1 MKGCA
6 ARVCLRCYHRLMYE
20 ARGSWLKGYARS
32 FLSLKP
38 GALSLILFA
47 SACASAPPAPNV
59 STVKPPVVTWEEKL
73 GWILRLEDQRLIRDP
88 NPPAQVVLVP
98 ATKARPAIVAPPP
111 PSDLLRLLKDDEA
124 RTRRRAA
131 LALGRVGLAEAIPA
145 LQEALAD
152 SEFEVRQMAA
162 FALGLIGDA
171 SARPALLNALKDS
184 EPIVQGRAAEALGTI
199 GDRSDAPAIAA
210 MVKTWT
216 QGGALNTI
224 APDDL
229 GWPLAPPV
237 EAVRL
242 GLFALVRLGSY
253 EGLATSVVNPNGA
266 PVSAWWPVAFA
277 LGRSGD
283 ARAVPALTVLLGTQ
297 GRFPAAFAAR
307 GLGALKAQSAAPA
320 LRDIVDKRQRD
331 PAIVIEAIRALA
343 AMGDTA
349 SHRVFEKVVAEP
361 EADATLRLE
370 AANALAGLHAPES
383 LDFIIDL
390 MSDPAPPI
398 RAAAIRALVAID
410 SETFLT
416 TLSGMDPDRD
426 WMVRT
431 AQADALAMLPGAQGE
446 ARLVAMLQ
454 DRDQRVIPAVLRA
467 LVAAKAPNAERILM
481 GQLKADDFVVR
492 VAAANGL
499 ASLKANSAV
508 PALVEAYQAAAADST
523 YVARAAILTAVSAI
537 DRGAG
542 RAALK
547 TALQDKDWAV
557 RVKAA
562 MLSRDQ
568 GITDTAAAIRPAPA
582 RPMDDATRQ
591 VLVAPQFSP
600 HAFIQLDRGTI
611 ELELAIT
618 DAPLTVANFIDLARK
633 GFFNGSAIHR
643 VVPYFVIQ
651 DGDPRGDGEGGPGYT
666 IRDELNQ
673 LPYLRGTVGM
683 ARDWKDTGGS
693 QFFITH
699 SPQPHLD
706 ARYTAFGRVVNG
718 IELVDRIQPGEVI
731 RRVQIW
737 DGTTLR

>member
-1 MKGCA
+1 MSV
-6 ARVCLRCYHRLMYE
+6 RVCLRCYHRRMLK
-20 ARGSWLKGYARS
+20 AQGSMLKTYACS
-32 FLSLKP
+32 SLSLRCV
-38 GALSLILFA
+38 ALSLLVFT
-47 SACASAPPAPNV
+47 SACASAPPAPTPV
-59 STVKPPVVTWEEKL
+59 AVTPPPPVTWEEKL

-88 NPPAQVVLVP
+88 NPPAPAILVP
-98 ATKARPAIVAPPP
+98 ASTGRPAIVAPPP

-145 LQEALAD
+145 LREALAD

-199 GDRSDAPAIAA
+199 GDRSDAPAIAV

-216 QGGALNTI
+216 QGGALNTVT
-224 APDDL
+224 PDDL

-242 GLFALVRLGSY
+242 GLYALVRLGSY
-253 EGLATSVVNPNGA
+253 EGIASSVVNPNGA
-266 PVSAWWPVAFA
+266 PVSAWWPIAFA

-283 ARAVPALTVLLGTQ
+283 ARAVPALTALLPTQ
-297 GRFPAAFAAR
+297 GRFTAAFAAR
-307 GLGALKAQSAAPA
+307 GLGALKAQNAAPA

-343 AMGDTA
+343 AMADMP
-349 SHRVFEKVVAEP
+349 SHRVFEKVIAES
-361 EADATLRLE
+361 ESDSTLRLE

-390 MSDPAPPI
+390 MSDPVPSI
-398 RAAAIRALVAID
+398 RGAAIRALAAID

-426 WMVRT
+426 WTVRT

-481 GQLKADDFVVR
+481 DQLKADDFVVR

-499 ASLKANSAV
+499 ASLKARSAI
-508 PALVEAYQAAAADST
+508 PALVDAYQAAAGDST
-523 YVARAAILTAVSAI
+523 YVARAAILTAVNAI
-537 DRGAG
+537 DPAAA
-542 RAALK
+542 RALLQA
-547 TALQDKDWAV
+547 ALQDKDWAV

-562 MLSRDQ
+562 MLFRDQ
-568 GITDTAAAIRPAPA
+568 GVTDTAATMRPAPV
-582 RPMDDATRQ
+582 RPMDEATRQ
-591 VLVAPQFSP
+591 MLVAPQFSP

-618 DAPLTVANFIDLARK
+618 DAPVTVANFIDLARK
-633 GFFNGSAIHR
+633 GFFNGIAIHR
-643 VVPYFVIQ
+643 VVPDFVIQ
-651 DGDPRGDGEGGPGYT
+651 DGDPRGDGEGGPGYS

-683 ARDWKDTGGS
+683 ALDWKDTGGS

-718 IELVDRIQPGEVI
+718 IEVVDRIQPWDVI
-731 RRVQIW
+731 RSVQIW

>member
-1 MKGCA
+1 MCKA
-6 ARVCLRCYHRLMYE
+6 QR
-20 ARGSWLKGYARS
+20 SWQ
-32 FLSLKP
+32 SL
-38 GALSLILFA
+38 ALSLLVFT
-47 SACASAPPAPNV
+47 SACASAPPAPAPSV
-59 STVKPPVVTWEEKL
+59 RPPVIAWEEKL

-88 NPPAQVVLVP
+88 NPPAQVILAP
-98 ATKARPAIVAPPP
+98 ATKGRPAIVAPPP
-111 PSDLLRLLKDDEA
+111 PSDLLRLLNDDEA

-131 LALGRVGLAEAIPA
+131 LALGRVGLPEAIPA
-145 LQEALAD
+145 LQQALGDA
-152 SEFEVRQMAA
+152 EFEVRQMAA

-210 MVKTWT
+210 MVKTWI
-216 QGGALNTI
+216 QGGALNSV

-242 GLFALVRLGSY
+242 GLYALVRLGSY
-253 EGLATSVVNPNGA
+253 DGIASSTVNPNGA
-266 PVSAWWPVAFA
+266 PASAWWPIAFA

-283 ARAVPALTVLLGTQ
+283 ARAVPALIALLPTQ
-297 GRFPAAFAAR
+297 GRFTAAFAAR
-307 GLGALKAQSAAPA
+307 GLGALKAQNAAPA

-331 PAIVIEAIRALA
+331 PAVVIEAIRALA
-343 AMGDTA
+343 AMGDA
-349 SHRVFEKVVAEP
+349 PAHRVFEKVIAES
-361 EADATLRLE
+361 EADSTLRLE

-390 MSDPAPPI
+390 MSDPAPSI
-398 RAAAIRALVAID
+398 RGAAIRALAAID

-426 WMVRT
+426 WTVRT

-481 GQLKADDFVVR
+481 DELKADDFVVR
-492 VAAANGL
+492 AGAANGL
-499 ASLKANSAV
+499 ASLKAKSAI
-508 PALVEAYQAAAADST
+508 PALVEAYQAAAGDST
-523 YVARAAILTAVSAI
+523 YVARAAMLTAVNTI
-537 DRGAG
+537 DPAAA
-542 RAALK
+542 RALLQ

-557 RVKAA
+557 RVRAA
-562 MLSRDQ
+562 MLFRDQ
-568 GITDTAAAIRPAPA
+568 GITDSAAAIRPAPV
-582 RPMDDATRQ
+582 RPLDEATQRT
-591 VLVAPQFSP
+591 LLAPQFSP

-618 DAPLTVANFIDLARK
+618 DAPLTVANFMELARK
-633 GFFNGSAIHR
+633 GFFNGVAIHR
-643 VVPYFVIQ
+643 VVPDFVIQ

-683 ARDWKDTGGS
+683 ALDWKDTGGS

-706 ARYTAFGRVVNG
+706 ARYTTFGRVVNG
-718 IELVDRIQPGEVI
+718 MELVDRVQPGDVI

>member
-1 MKGCA
+1 MNKA
-6 ARVCLRCYHRLMYE
+6 Q
-20 ARGSWLKGYARS
+20 GSWLKGDARF

-47 SACASAPPAPNV
+47 SACASAPPTPNAAA
-59 STVKPPVVTWEEKL
+59 VKPPVVSWEEKL

-88 NPPAQVVLVP
+88 NPPAQVTLVP
-98 ATKARPAIVAPPP
+98 ATKGRPAIVAPLP
-111 PSDLLRLLKDDEA
+111 PSDLLRLMNDEEA

-131 LALGRVGLAEAIPA
+131 LALGRVGLPEAIPA
-145 LQEALAD
+145 LQQALGD

-171 SARPALLNALKDS
+171 SARPALLNALKDA

-210 MVKTWT
+210 MVKTWV
-216 QGGALNTI
+216 QGGALNTV
-224 APDDL
+224 APDDI

-242 GLFALVRLGSY
+242 GLYALVRLGSY
-253 EGLATSVVNPNGA
+253 DGLATSVVNPNGA
-266 PVSAWWPVAFA
+266 AVSGWWPIAFA

-283 ARAVPALTVLLGTQ
+283 ARAVPALTSLLTTP
-297 GRFPAAFAAR
+297 GRFTAAFAAR
-307 GLGALKAQSAAPA
+307 GLGALKAQNAAPA
-320 LRDIVDKRQRD
+320 LRDIADKRQRD

-343 AMGDTA
+343 AMRDMP
-349 SHRVFEKVVAEP
+349 SRRVFEAIVAQSETNP
-361 EADATLRLE
+361 TLRLE

-390 MSDPAPPI
+390 MSDPAPAI
-398 RAAAIRALVAID
+398 RGAAIRALAAID

-416 TLSGMDPDRD
+416 TLSGLDPDRD
-426 WMVRT
+426 WTVRT

-454 DRDQRVIPAVLRA
+454 DRDQRVVPAVLRA
-467 LVAAKAPNAERILM
+467 LIAGKAPNAERILVD
-481 GQLKADDFVVR
+481 QLKADDFVVR
-492 VAAANGL
+492 ATAANSL
-499 ASLKANSAV
+499 ASLKAMGAV
-508 PALVEAYQAAAADST
+508 PALVEAYRATDGDST
-523 YVARAAILTAVSAI
+523 YVARAAILTAVNTI
-537 DRGAG
+537 DP
-542 RAALK
+542 AAARPLLQA
-547 TALQDKDWAV
+547 ALQDKDWAV
-557 RVKAA
+557 RIKAA
-562 MLSRDQ
+562 MLLRDQ
-568 GITDTAAAIRPAPA
+568 GVTDTAATIRPAPA

-591 VLVAPQFSP
+591 FLVAPQFSP
-600 HAFIQLDRGTI
+600 HAFVQLDRGTI
-611 ELELAIT
+611 EIELAII

-633 GFFNGSAIHR
+633 GFFNGVAIHR
-643 VVPYFVIQ
+643 VVPDFVVQ

-683 ARDWKDTGGS
+683 ALDWKDTGGS

-706 ARYTAFGRVVNG
+706 ARYTTFGRVVNG
-718 IELVDRIQPGEVI
+718 IELVDRIEPGDVI

>member
-1 MKGCA
+1 
-6 ARVCLRCYHRLMYE
+6 MYE
-20 ARGSWLKGYARS
+20 AQGSWLKGYARS

-38 GALSLILFA
+38 GALSLLLFA
-47 SACASAPPAPNV
+47 GACASAPPVANPPSSV
-59 STVKPPVVTWEEKL
+59 RPPVVTWEEKL

-88 NPPAQVVLVP
+88 NPPAQVIVVP

-111 PSDLLRLLKDDEA
+111 PSDLLRLLNDDEA

-131 LALGRVGLAEAIPA
+131 LALGRVGLPEAVPPLQQA
-145 LQEALAD
+145 LGDA
-152 SEFEVRQMAA
+152 EFEVRQMVA

-199 GDRSDAPAIAA
+199 GNRSDAPAIAA
-210 MVKTWT
+210 MVKTWV
-216 QGGALNTI
+216 QGGALNTV

-229 GWPLAPPV
+229 TSPLAPPV

-242 GLFALVRLGSY
+242 GLYALVRLGSY
-253 EGLATSVVNPNGA
+253 EGIATSVVNTNGA

-283 ARAVPALTVLLGTQ
+283 ARAVPALTVLLATP
-297 GRFPAAFAAR
+297 GRFTAAFAAR
-307 GLGALKAQSAAPA
+307 GLGALKAQNAAPA

-331 PAIVIEAIRALA
+331 PAVVIEAMRALA
-343 AMGDTA
+343 AMGDMP
-349 SHRVFEKVVAEP
+349 SRRVLERVVAES
-361 EADATLRLE
+361 ETDSTLRLE

-383 LDFIIDL
+383 LDFILDL
-390 MSDPAPPI
+390 MSDPAPSI
-398 RAAAIRALVAID
+398 RGAAIRALAAID

-426 WMVRT
+426 WTVRT
-431 AQADALAMLPGAQGE
+431 AQADALALLPGVQGQS
-446 ARLVAMLQ
+446 RLVAMLQ

-467 LVAAKAPNAERILM
+467 LVAAKSPDAERILIDR
-481 GQLKADDFVVR
+481 LKADDFVVR

-499 ASLKANSAV
+499 ASLKAKSAI
-508 PALVEAYQAAAADST
+508 PALANAYQAAAGDTT
-523 YVARAAILTAVSAI
+523 YVARAAMLDAVNTI
-537 DRGAG
+537 DPAAA
-542 RAALK
+542 RALLQA
-547 TALQDKDWAV
+547 ALQDKDWAV

-562 MLSRDQ
+562 MLFRDQ
-568 GITDTAAAIRPAPA
+568 GIADSATAIRPAPV
-582 RPMDDATRQ
+582 RPMDEATRQ
-591 VLVAPQFSP
+591 TLVAPQFSP

-618 DAPLTVANFIDLARK
+618 DAPLTVANFIELARK
-633 GFFNGSAIHR
+633 DFFNGIAIHR
-643 VVPYFVIQ
+643 VVPDFVIQ

-683 ARDWKDTGGS
+683 ALDWKDTGGS

-706 ARYTAFGRVVNG
+706 ARYTTFGRVVNG
-718 IELVDRIQPGEVI
+718 IELVDRIQPGDVI

>member
-1 MKGCA
+1 
-6 ARVCLRCYHRLMYE
+6 
-20 ARGSWLKGYARS
+20 
-32 FLSLKP
+32 
-38 GALSLILFA
+38 
-47 SACASAPPAPNV
+47 
-59 STVKPPVVTWEEKL
+59 
-73 GWILRLEDQRLIRDP
+73 
-88 NPPAQVVLVP
+88 
-98 ATKARPAIVAPPP
+98 
-111 PSDLLRLLKDDEA
+111 LRLLKDDEA

-131 LALGRVGLAEAIPA
+131 LALGRVGLPEAIPA
-145 LQEALAD
+145 LQEALGDA
-152 SEFEVRQMAA
+152 EFEVRQMAA

-171 SARPALLNALKDS
+171 SARPALINALKDS

-199 GDRSDAPAIAA
+199 GERSDAPAIAA
-210 MVKTWT
+210 MVKTWI
-216 QGGALNTI
+216 QGGALNTV

-242 GLFALVRLGSY
+242 GLYALVRLGSY
-253 EGLATSVVNPNGA
+253 DGIASSVVNPNGA
-266 PVSAWWPVAFA
+266 PVSAWWPIAFA

-283 ARAVPALTVLLGTQ
+283 ARAVPTLTALLPTQ
-297 GRFPAAFAAR
+297 GRFTAAFAVR
-307 GLGALKAQSAAPA
+307 GLGALKALNAAPA

-331 PAIVIEAIRALA
+331 GAIVVEAVRALA

-349 SHRVFEKVVAEP
+349 AYRVLEKVIAET
-361 EADATLRLE
+361 ETDSTLRLE

-390 MSDPAPPI
+390 MSDPAPSI
-398 RAAAIRALVAID
+398 RGAAIRGLAAID

-426 WMVRT
+426 WTVRT

-454 DRDQRVIPAVLRA
+454 DRDLRVIPAVLRA

-481 GQLKADDFVVR
+481 DQLKADDFVVR
-492 VAAANGL
+492 AAAANGL
-499 ASLKANSAV
+499 ASLKARSAIQ
-508 PALVEAYQAAAADST
+508 ALVDAYQAAAGDST
-523 YVARAAILTAVSAI
+523 YVARAAMLTAVNTI
-537 DRGAG
+537 DPAAA
-542 RAALK
+542 RALLQ

-557 RVKAA
+557 RVRAA
-562 MLSRDQ
+562 TLLRDQ
-568 GITDTAAAIRPAPA
+568 GIADSAAAIRPAPV
-582 RPMDDATRQ
+582 RPMDEATRQ
-591 VLVAPQFSP
+591 TLLAPQFSP
-600 HAFIQLDRGTI
+600 HAFIQLDRGTV

-618 DAPLTVANFIDLARK
+618 DAPLTVANFMELARK
-633 GFFNGSAIHR
+633 GFFNGVAIHR
-643 VVPYFVIQ
+643 VVPDFVIQ

-683 ARDWKDTGGS
+683 ALDWKDTGGS

-706 ARYTAFGRVVNG
+706 ARYTTFGRVVNG
-718 IELVDRIQPGEVI
+718 MELVDRVQSGDVI